1 MSPGKLIAYLAA
13 AILIFFGVL
22 FIWATFSPQGRIGW
36 LFTGLLSVGLGFALI
51 YLAGRRASAASPA
64 ADERLS
70 IDLPGEIALEA
81 LKCQFCGG
89 NLSAENI
96 QMLAGA
102 PTVTCPH
109 CGTSYQLTEEP
120 KW

>member
-22 FIWATFSPQGRIGW
+22 FIWATFSPQGRLGW
-36 LFTGLLSVGLGFALI
+36 LFTGLISVGLGFALI
-51 YLAGRRASAASPA
+51 YLTGRRASPA
-64 ADERLS
+64 VEQQLN

-81 LKCQFCGG
+81 LKCQSCGG
-89 NLSAENI
+89 NLSTEDI